1 MESHFCTVSQIFLA
15 IPIMNP
21 LARVHDSK
29 LLLKKIFPIGPCSS
43 EAFAHKHEGAPP
55 GR

>member
-21 LARVHDSK
+21 LARVHDYQVLYSCII
-29 LLLKKIFPIGPCSS
+29 LMIHILIKIVYGKYDGS
-43 EAFAHKHEGAPP
+43 
-55 GR
+55 

>member
-21 LARVHDSK
+21 LARVHDIVHVRYTVS
-29 LLLKKIFPIGPCSS
+29 LINNIS
-43 EAFAHKHEGAPP
+43 
-55 GR
+55 